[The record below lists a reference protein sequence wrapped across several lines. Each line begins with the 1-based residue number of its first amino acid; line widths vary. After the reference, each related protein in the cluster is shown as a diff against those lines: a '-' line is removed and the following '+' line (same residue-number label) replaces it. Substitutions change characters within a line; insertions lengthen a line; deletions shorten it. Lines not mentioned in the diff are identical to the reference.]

1 MKSLSQYI
9 CEASKPIKEIE
20 VDLGVKFPSSA
31 KFVNEMICFDLPE
44 NKYNNIYSAKG
55 GWFNT
60 LTKKYNKSS
69 NNFECVESV
78 KDESDLSWNFSTD
91 TPNGDEKWIRKYK
104 IVADSG
110 NNYEMI
116 ETQVRI
122 YGKKQD
128 QYYVSIR
135 KV

>member
-9 CEASKPIKEIE
+9 FEASKQVKEIE
-20 VDLGVKFPSSA
+20 SELGVKFPSTA
-31 KFVNEMICFDLPE
+31 KFSNDIICFDLPE
-44 NKYNNIYSAKG
+44 NKYNNIYSSKG
-55 GWFNT
+55 GWFNI

-69 NNFECVESV
+69 ENFECVESV
-78 KDESDLSWNFSTD
+78 KDESDMSWNFASD
-91 TPNGDEKWIRKYK
+91 VPSGDEKWIRKYK
-104 IVADSG
+104 IIADNGSV
-110 NNYEMI
+110 YEMI

-128 QYYVSIR
+128 QYYVSIK